1 VQTNQF
7 PRAMD
12 IARKLRRAGIQ
23 VAIGGFHVSGC
34 LAMLPELPPDLR
46 EAEALGICLF
56 AGESEGRLDELLRA
70 AHEHRLAPLYEFMK
84 DLPGLEAQALP
95 SLPASNVRRYLGNIA
110 SFDAGRGCPFT
121 CSFCTIINVQGRK
134 SRHRT
139 PDDVEA
145 LIRAGAEQGFRSYF
159 ITDDNFARNKNWE
172 AILDRIIELRR
183 DHGFKIHLNMQVD
196 TMCHK
201 IPNFIEKAAQ
211 AGCTKVFIGLENI
224 NPANLKEASKGQNQ
238 ITEYRVMMQAWRKH
252 KVLMFAG
259 YILGFPHDTPESV
272 ANDIAV
278 IQRELPIDMLEF
290 FILTP
295 LPGSRDHQELAKL
308 GTPMDSDM
316 NRYDSEQV
324 VTAHAHMSAEQ
335 LVAVYNDAWT
345 RYYSLAHIETMIKR
359 ATTSG
364 ASPRRV
370 AEAAFFFLAAAVH
383 EGVHPLQGGL
393 FRRKSRRQRRSG
405 MPRESVL
412 SFAVRR
418 VRDVVTTYG
427 PMLGLLLQDRAP
439 APPRRPR
446 ARGHAVHRPR
456 AGAAGLRRRRGS
468 RAVPHVRC
476 GAVGRR
482 LGAPARRRPRRHRR
496 CPLINER
503 PTGARGARALAGG
516 ATRVLPFRPWPFR
529 GTRGHMDV
537 AMPGELAASP
547 VGRRLAFFL
556 ARLRDAGVELTDEGV
571 AQEVGQRAPGAA
583 AAGAAH
589 DVRALLQHARAVH
602 RARATNS
609 RATTSP
615 SRWSP
620 TRAGRA
626 WRVWIQLEAGR
637 AAPHP
642 DGHADARRAAGDRA
656 APGRARRRDRAARAR
671 APLSDRH
678 GRRAR
683 DL

>member
-1 VQTNQF
+1 
-7 PRAMD
+7 
-12 IARKLRRAGIQ
+12 
-23 VAIGGFHVSGC
+23 
-34 LAMLPELPPDLR
+34 
-46 EAEALGICLF
+46 
-56 AGESEGRLDELLRA
+56 
-70 AHEHRLAPLYEFMK
+70 MK

-316 NRYDSEQV
+316 NRYDSEHV

-393 FRRKSRRQRRSG
+393 IRRKSRRQRRSG

-412 SFAVRR
+412 SFTVRR

-427 PMLGLLLQDRAP
+427 PMLGLLLRIE
-439 APPRRPR
+439 R
-446 ARGHAVHRPR
+446 
-456 AGAAGLRRRRGS
+456 LRRR
-468 RAVPHVRC
+468 VVRE
-476 GAVGRR
+476 
-482 LGAPARRRPRRHRR
+482 L
-496 CPLINER
+496 
-503 PTGARGARALAGG
+503 G
-516 ATRVLPFRPWPFR
+516 ATRYTDGALERQDCV
-529 GTRGHMDV
+529 
-537 AMPGELAASP
+537 
-547 VGRRLAFFL
+547 
-556 ARLRDAGVELTDEGV
+556 GVEDLELYRTSD
-571 AQEVGQRAPGAA
+571 AA
-583 AAGAAH
+583 RSAA
-589 DVRALLQHARAVH
+589 D
-602 RARATNS
+602 
-609 RATTSP
+609 
-615 SRWSP
+615 W
-620 TRAGRA
+620 
-626 WRVWIQLEAGR
+626 
-637 AAPHP
+637 
-642 DGHADARRAAGDRA
+642 
-656 APGRARRRDRAARAR
+656 ARRRDAARAVT
-671 APLSDRH
+671 AA
-678 GRRAR
+678 AR
-683 DL
+683 

>member
-1 VQTNQF
+1 MVTDAAPDGVAHRSTGTFMLHLIKPSHYDDDGYVIQWWRGSVPSNSLSTLYGLAEEARARRVLGPDVRIDIEVRDETTEVLPLHRIIRRFQRNGLNGLVCLVGVQTNQF

-34 LAMLPELPPDLR
+34 LAMLPELPPDLQ

-70 AHEHRLAPLYEFMK
+70 AHEHRLAPLYDFMK

-95 SLPASNVRRYLGNIA
+95 SLPVSNVRRYLGNIA

-201 IPNFIEKAAQ
+201 IPHVIEKAAQ

-238 ITEYRVMMQAWRKH
+238 ITEYRVMMQAWRKY

-295 LPGSRDHQELAKL
+295 LPGSRDHQQLAKL

-316 NRYDSEQV
+316 NKYDSEHV
-324 VTAHAHMSAEQ
+324 VTAHAQMSAEQ

-412 SFAVRR
+412 SFAMRR

-427 PMLGLLLQDRAP
+427 PMLGLLLRIE
-439 APPRRPR
+439 RM
-446 ARGHAVHRPR
+446 
-456 AGAAGLRRRRGS
+456 RRR
-468 RAVPHVRC
+468 VVRE
-476 GAVGRR
+476 
-482 LGAPARRRPRRHRR
+482 LGTTRYTDLA
-496 CPLINER
+496 LER
-503 PTGARGARALAGG
+503 Q
-516 ATRVLPFRPWPFR
+516 
-529 GTRGHMDV
+529 DC
-537 AMPGELAASP
+537 
-547 VGRRLAFFL
+547 
-556 ARLRDAGVELTDEGV
+556 AGVEDLDLYRTSD
-571 AQEVGQRAPGAA
+571 AA
-583 AAGAAH
+583 RSAA
-589 DVRALLQHARAVH
+589 D
-602 RARATNS
+602 
-609 RATTSP
+609 
-615 SRWSP
+615 W
-620 TRAGRA
+620 
-626 WRVWIQLEAGR
+626 
-637 AAPHP
+637 
-642 DGHADARRAAGDRA
+642 
-656 APGRARRRDRAARAR
+656 ARRRDAARAVT
-671 APLSDRH
+671 AA
-678 GRRAR
+678 AR
-683 DL
+683 